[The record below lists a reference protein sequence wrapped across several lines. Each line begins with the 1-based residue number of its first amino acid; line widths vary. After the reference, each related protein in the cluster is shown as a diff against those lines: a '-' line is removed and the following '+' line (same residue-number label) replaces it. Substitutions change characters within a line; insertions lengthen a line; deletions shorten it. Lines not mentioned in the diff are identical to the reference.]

1 MHGTRLVLALM
12 AAGAI
17 AACSDAN
24 PVSTGGDGHTRVLLT
39 DAPPSGALGR
49 VDLYIKSIDA
59 TTTQDTSCSLN
70 QLCSASGW
78 VSIAQPQKTFNL
90 LDLQQGTTALA
101 GEVDLPAGQ
110 YQAVRVT
117 INTALSSVTDA
128 QGAPLNVQWPVSGEL
143 TLYAFVAHALDVTA
157 QGAQIVIDFDVNQ
170 TFVDNGT
177 GGLWFIPV
185 IRAVND
191 AETGSVAGL
200 ITTTDIEGN
209 PAPIAGAY
217 VMIKHSPG
225 DELPNQVETSTRTD
239 ASGHY
244 VASFVHEGSYIV
256 DVQGSTGARLLVG
269 SKPVTVTAGAQA
281 TANVVLFLDSGSTDT
296 TTTGG
301 GGGGGPDT
309 STTGGGGTA
318 TGPVS
323 TVAVQPVTQTVSVGD
338 SVPVMAILKNDQG
351 QSLSGRTVTWT
362 LSDSTKINVF
372 GSFGVWAVLRATH
385 SGTVTITATSEGKS
399 GTGTVVIR

>member
-1 MHGTRLVLALM
+1 MHGTRLVMALM

-39 DAPPSGALGR
+39 DAPPSGSLGR

-128 QGAPLNVQWPVSGEL
+128 HGAPMTVQWPVSGEL

-170 TFVDNGT
+170 TFVDNGS
-177 GGLWFIPV
+177 GALWFIPV
-185 IRAVND
+185 IRAVNN

-200 ITTTDIEGN
+200 ITGPDIEGN
-209 PAPIAGAY
+209 PTPIAGAY

-239 ASGHY
+239 ATGHY
-244 VASFVHEGSYIV
+244 VASFVREGSYIV
-256 DVQGSTGARLLVG
+256 DVQGSSSARLLIG

-281 TANVVLFLDSGSTDT
+281 VANVALFRDSGSTDT

-301 GGGGGPDT
+301 GGGTDT

-318 TGPVS
+318 SGPVS

-399 GTGTVVIR
+399 GTGTIVIR